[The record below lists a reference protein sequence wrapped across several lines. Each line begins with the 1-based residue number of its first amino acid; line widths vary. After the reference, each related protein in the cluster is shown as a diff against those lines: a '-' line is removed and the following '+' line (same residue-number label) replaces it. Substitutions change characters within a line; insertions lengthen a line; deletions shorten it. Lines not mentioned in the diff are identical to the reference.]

1 MLSSETV
8 CSIRKGMN
16 LLAEGFYAKV
26 FTFNNASF
34 IHKESWCDGTF
45 TYLKWCQ
52 QETAAG
58 RKLLGMPEIYLLEE
72 FQDGPEGQDSKY
84 VVHMKRYSSVQG
96 TKEWAEATYGQ
107 GSCEAAYMDWR
118 LICQSRCPDYIK
130 QLEQAFIGV
139 FGCGFN
145 DLHDGNAM
153 VDSDGAWI
161 VTDPCSIMVGDP
173 LIVQKELHKGLQL
186 ELC

>member
-8 CSIRKGMN
+8 RSIRKGMN
-16 LLAEGFYAKV
+16 LLAEGSYAKV

-34 IHKESWCDGTF
+34 IHKEAWCDGTF

-84 VVHMKRYSSVQG
+84 VVHMKRYSPVETTTEWTIKTFG
-96 TKEWAEATYGQ
+96 EEHLYKE
-107 GSCEAAYMDWR
+107 DWKLTR
-118 LICQSRCPDYIK
+118 QSRCPDYIK

-161 VTDPCSIMVGDP
+161 VTDPCSIWVGDP
-173 LIVQKELHKGLQL
+173 LIVQEEWDNGLQL